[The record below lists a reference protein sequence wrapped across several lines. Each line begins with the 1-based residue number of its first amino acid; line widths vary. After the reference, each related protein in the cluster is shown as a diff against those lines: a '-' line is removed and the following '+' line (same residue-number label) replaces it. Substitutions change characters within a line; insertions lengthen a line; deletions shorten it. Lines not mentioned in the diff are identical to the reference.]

1 MEKRWIPPPPVDLT
15 LADRL
20 AAELETSA
28 LVARLLMARGIS
40 DAVQAR
46 IFLEPSLDDLHD
58 PFLMAGMPQAV
69 ARLQQAVASGKP
81 IMIYGDYDVDGIT
94 GSALL
99 YRALSEFTPNVS
111 CFLPNRARDGYG
123 LAASGI
129 DEAARRGAGLLITV
143 DCGITAHHE
152 VEYAQ
157 ASGIDCI
164 ITDHHETKESL
175 PPAVAV
181 LDPKRA
187 DCPYPYKELAGVGV
201 AYKLL
206 QAFFQASSL
215 PDSRLREH
223 LDLVALGTVADIV
236 PLTGENRILARFG
249 LERLRSS
256 LKPGLVALLEASGLA
271 GRSLESSHIVFIL
284 GPRLNAAG
292 RMGDADASLLLLTT
306 EDREQAAAVARR
318 LEEENRRRKE
328 VDDRILA
335 EAMDMVDSG
344 VDLDR
349 ERVIVLASDSWHQG
363 VIGIV
368 ASRLV
373 ERYYRPT
380 VLISLD
386 GNLGKGSAR
395 SIPAFHLHQALKDCS
410 GHLVGFGGHK
420 YAAGLVIESGSI
432 GPFREQINRLAG
444 ETLTGEDLMPAQ
456 LLDAEVDLESLDAE
470 TARSFAAFSPFGP
483 GNRHPVLAS
492 RQLKVVGSPYRVGNN
507 HLKFKVKSP
516 AGGRRVFDSI
526 GFSLGDMLEELDDS
540 PRHGGVDLAY
550 VLEENEW
557 QGRRRL
563 QLRIKDIKVR

>member
-1 MEKRWIPPPPVDLT
+1 MEKRWIPPPPVDNQQ
-15 LADRL
+15 ADRL
-20 AAELETSA
+20 AAELEISP
-28 LVARLLMARGIS
+28 LVARLLLARGLG
-40 DAVQAR
+40 DTAQAR
-46 IFLEPSLDDLHD
+46 AFLSPSLSNLHD
-58 PFLMAGMPQAV
+58 PFSMAGMDRAV
-69 ARLQQAVASGKP
+69 KRLQEAVASGQP

-99 YRALSEFTPNVS
+99 YRSLSEFTPNVS

-123 LAASGI
+123 LADSGI
-129 DEAARRGAGLLITV
+129 DEAVRRRASLLITV
-143 DCGITAHHE
+143 DCGITAHRQ
-152 VEYAQ
+152 VEYAKGL
-157 ASGIDCI
+157 GIDCI
-164 ITDHHETKESL
+164 ITDHHETRESL
-175 PPAVAV
+175 PQAVAV
-181 LDPKRA
+181 LDPKRE

-206 QAFFQASSL
+206 QAFFQASNL
-215 PDSRLREH
+215 PDSRLQEH
-223 LDLVALGTVADIV
+223 LDLVALGTIADIV

-271 GRSLESSHIVFIL
+271 GRALESSHIVFIL

-292 RMGDADASLLLLTT
+292 RMGDADVSLLLLTT
-306 EDREQAAAVARR
+306 EDQGQAAAVARR
-318 LEEENRRRKE
+318 LEEENRKRKE
-328 VDDRILA
+328 VDDRILG
-335 EAMDMVDSG
+335 EAMDMVSRL

-373 ERYYRPT
+373 EKYFRPT
-380 VLISLD
+380 ILISLD

-410 GHLVGFGGHK
+410 GHLIGFGGHK
-420 YAAGLVIESGSI
+420 YAAGLVIESESI
-432 GPFREQINRLAG
+432 GPFREQINHLAG
-444 ETLTGEDLMPAQ
+444 QILTSDDLVPSQ
-456 LLDAEVDLESLDAE
+456 PLDAEVDLECLDFD
-470 TARSFAAFSPFGP
+470 TARSFAAFAPFGP

-507 HLKFKVKSP
+507 HLKFKVKSSP
-516 AGGRRVFDSI
+516 SGRRVFDSI
-526 GFSLGDMLEELDDS
+526 GFSFGDMVEELDGS
-540 PRHGGVDLAY
+540 PHNSEVDLAY

>member
-1 MEKRWIPPPPVDLT
+1 MDKRWIPPPSVDAA
-15 LADRL
+15 LANRM
-20 AAELETSA
+20 AAELEISP
-28 LVARLLMARGIS
+28 LVARLLLARGVS
-40 DAVQAR
+40 DSCQGRA
-46 IFLEPSLDDLHD
+46 FLSPSLQDLHD
-58 PFLMAGMPQAV
+58 PFLMAGMDSAV
-69 ARLQQAVASGKP
+69 KRLQEAVREGRP
-81 IMIYGDYDVDGIT
+81 MVIYGDYDVDGIT

-99 YRALSEFTPNVS
+99 YRVLSEIAPGVS

-123 LAASGI
+123 LAQAGI
-129 DEAARRGAGLLITV
+129 DEAARRGAGLLISV
-143 DCGITAHHE
+143 DCGITAHQE
-152 VEYAQ
+152 VEYAR
-157 ASGIDCI
+157 SLGIDCI
-164 ITDHHETKESL
+164 ITDHHETKDSL
-175 PPAVAV
+175 PLAAAV
-181 LDPKRA
+181 LDPKRP

-206 QAFFQASSL
+206 QAFCRANAL
-215 PDSRLREH
+215 PESRLEEH
-223 LDLVALGTVADIV
+223 LDLVALGTIADIV

-249 LERLRSS
+249 LERLQRS
-256 LKPGLVALLEASGLA
+256 LKPGLVALLEASGIA
-271 GRSLESSHIVFIL
+271 GRTLESSHIVFIL

-292 RMGDADASLLLLTT
+292 RMGDADASLSLLTT
-306 EDREQAAAVARR
+306 EDRDHAAGVARQ

-335 EAMDMVDSG
+335 DAMSMVEG
-344 VDLDR
+344 GIDLSQ

-373 ERYYRPT
+373 ERYFRPT

-386 GNLGKGSAR
+386 GGVGKGSAR

-410 GHLVGFGGHK
+410 RHLVGFGGHK
-420 YAAGLVIESGSI
+420 YAAGLVIESQNI
-432 GPFREQINRLAG
+432 EPFRREINQLASRN
-444 ETLTGEDLMPAQ
+444 LTDDDLVPAQ
-456 LLDAEVDLESLDAE
+456 PLDAEVDLETLDSG
-470 TARSFAAFSPFGP
+470 TARSFAAFAPFGP

-507 HLKFKVKSP
+507 HLKLKVKQKQ
-516 AGGRRVFDSI
+516 RVFDSI
-526 GFSLGDMLEELDDS
+526 GFSLGDMLDEIDDS
-540 PRHGGVDLAY
+540 RSSVDMAY